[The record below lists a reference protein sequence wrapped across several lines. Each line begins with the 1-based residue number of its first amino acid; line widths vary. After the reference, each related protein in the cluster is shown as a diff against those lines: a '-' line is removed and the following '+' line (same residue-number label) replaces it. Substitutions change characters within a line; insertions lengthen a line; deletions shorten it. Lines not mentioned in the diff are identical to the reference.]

1 MLVVEGRFSTM
12 QLALRIRS
20 GLPRDHRGLEV
31 IEDLRGEADGAF
43 VLAGLKGVLRKLQR
57 AAHLAHVPA
66 VISGALPSLDGAGQS
81 VHRLGSRNRR
91 SRFGFGGMFGLDRL
105 RTRRRADLCGRW

>member
-12 QLALRIRS
+12 QLALRLRS
-20 GLPRDHRGLEV
+20 GLPRAPRGLEV
-31 IEDLRGEADGAF
+31 IEALSGEADGAF
-43 VLAGLKGVLRKLQR
+43 ILAGLKGVLRKLQR

-81 VHRLGSRNRR
+81 VHRLGSRNRG
-91 SRFGFGGMFGLDRL
+91 SRFGFGCIFGLDRL
-105 RTRRRADLCGRW
+105 RTRRGDNQRGR